1 MGLETSILVTGSHR
15 SGTTWV
21 GNILALANGTRY
33 VQEPFNRET
42 NPTLEG
48 YRLANMYAYALDEDK
63 ENLKERYRAYLARRP
78 HERLIIKD
86 PIALFSAPWI
96 QEEFGVKVLCIVRH
110 PAGFVSSLIKW
121 QWEFFFGYFTA
132 QPKLM
137 DTFPASIR
145 TEIEHYAKERQEPL
159 MQACLLWKVLYGWVI
174 DQCPKKRRWQVL
186 RYEEIAGNPRKHF
199 RKLYR
204 KLELRWSAGIEEE
217 ISRLSGRG
225 NPGESDDP
233 GFKARN
239 SLRMREVWM
248 DRLTSEQI
256 QIVQE
261 QTAPVWQHFYSDKD
275 WKLRYDLREQ

>member
-1 MGLETSILVTGSHR
+1 MGFGTSILVTGSHR

-21 GNILALANGTRY
+21 GNILALTNGTRY

-42 NPTLEG
+42 NPMIES
-48 YRLANMYAYALDEDK
+48 YRLANMYAYAPDED
-63 ENLKERYRAYLARRP
+63 EESLRACYQAYLSPCPR
-78 HERLIIKD
+78 ERLIIKD

-96 QEEFGVKVLCIVRH
+96 QDEFGVKVVCVVRH

-145 TEIEHYAKERQEPL
+145 LEIERYAKERQEPL
-159 MQACLLWKVLYGWVI
+159 MQACLLWKALYGWVI
-174 DQCPKKRRWQVL
+174 DQCPKKREWQVL
-186 RYEEIAGNPRKHF
+186 KYEELAGNPHKHF

-204 KLELRWSAGIEEE
+204 ELGLRWSASIKKE
-217 ISRLSGRG
+217 ISRLSGKG

-233 GFKARN
+233 GFKARD

-248 DRLTSEQI
+248 DRLTPEQI
-256 QIVQE
+256 RIVQE
-261 QTAPVWQHFYSDKD
+261 HTAPVWQHFYSDKD
-275 WKLRYDLREQ
+275 WKLRNNP